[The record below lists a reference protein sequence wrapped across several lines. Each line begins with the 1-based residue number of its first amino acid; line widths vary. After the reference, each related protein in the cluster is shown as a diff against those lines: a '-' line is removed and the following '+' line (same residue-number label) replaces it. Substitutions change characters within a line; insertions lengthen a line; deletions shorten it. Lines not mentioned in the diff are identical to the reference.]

1 MPGSSAGGPC
11 IAVVIGLSASVS
23 QRRLHVR
30 RLGLGFRLCIFGG
43 GGGDDGV
50 GSGGGRR
57 RRLRVSADE
66 SLGVTASVSW
76 NKVLQISLSFVGV
89 YSGAGVGSVSCT
101 GVWFFFL
108 GVAAGV
114 LFAGFGVA
122 AWCSGKVEAGGRGAE
137 LGEPT
142 TDDLSSR
149 VSCNFPKIG
158 VRSLFSKGEDGRL
171 KIRRVAHQGR
181 SYTYLLMSVDIDDF
195 MQNQ

>member
-1 MPGSSAGGPC
+1 MGTDNGRKLYLTEWHLSHSGDVLSGRLVRVSVPLTFSSAGG
-11 IAVVIGLSASVS
+11 
-23 QRRLHVR
+23 
-30 RLGLGFRLCIFGG
+30 GG
-43 GGGDDGV
+43 DGV
-50 GSGGGRR
+50 GSGGGRWR
-57 RRLRVSADE
+57 W
-66 SLGVTASVSW
+66 LGVPADDSSGETASALW
-76 NKVLQISLSFVGV
+76 NKVLRISLSFVGV

-122 AWCSGKVEAGGRGAE
+122 SWCSGMVEAGGRGAE
-137 LGEPT
+137 SGEPT